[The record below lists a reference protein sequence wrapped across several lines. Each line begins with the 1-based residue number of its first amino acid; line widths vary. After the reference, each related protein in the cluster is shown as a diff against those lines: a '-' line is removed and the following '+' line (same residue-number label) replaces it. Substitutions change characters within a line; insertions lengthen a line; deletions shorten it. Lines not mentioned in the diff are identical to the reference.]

1 MAKITST
8 EFKAKEKNQFLHKTI
23 IQVGT
28 LGENQKQ
35 KENAR

>member
-8 EFKAKEKNQFLHKTI
+8 EFKAKNKIQFLHKTI
-23 IQVGT
+23 IKVVT

-35 KENAR
+35 R